1 MPERLDKIHLM
12 ICITAAAAVTLAC
25 LIHDVSLF
33 DMALWV
39 SVAIMLFF
47 VLGQVARHYLA
58 TQVFPAPGAGPAPGP
73 VEVTTDELSGA
84 EPDGDNASPGWGGDD
99 PLGYTLTS
107 EPAPDSKPDFAPIM
121 EE

>member
-1 MPERLDKIHLM
+1 M

-47 VLGQVARHYLA
+47 VLGQVARHYLM
-58 TQVFPAPGAGPAPGP
+58 THIFPPPAPENEVPEEEAISETAGGSTIPSLG
-73 VEVTTDELSGA
+73 S
-84 EPDGDNASPGWGGDD
+84 DN
-99 PLGYTLTS
+99 PLGYMMTA
-107 EPAPDSKPDFAPIM
+107 EPVPAPETATDPMINTKPDFAPIM